1 MERKITRR
9 QALSAAAATVGAGIF
24 AGCASTAPGALA
36 SPAEKDSSGS
46 MSSSSSSGLLP
57 DVWGEDFL
65 LQWSPP
71 DDLKKDLTVGS
82 TPVKLSCSSHRIRA
96 RAWRDNPMVPF
107 PEQIKGVRDGGY
119 TAAESGAWGWNSE
132 TISESNISEIKDACR
147 EYDVEFY
154 TLHVWANMIHPD
166 PEERAKVHKLNA
178 DAIEMAERLGMKY
191 ILTHTGGRDSE
202 NKDKPH
208 PLNHTRET
216 WEMSVAAVKKILK
229 DTSGSKIA
237 LAFEAVNSCNN
248 NTPQSHLRLREDVGD
263 DRVKVTLDPCNM
275 LHPGTIFRTTELVD
289 QCFDLLGEEIM
300 YCHAKDKVWNEMLP
314 HFEGVTLGEGWMDY
328 ETYLARMSRMKSP
341 RVLYIEHLARE
352 LYPPSKKHL
361 EDTAK
366 KLGVKIYA

>member
-1 MERKITRR
+1 MKKITRR
-9 QALSAAAATVGAGIF
+9 QALSAAAATVGAGF
-24 AGCASTAPGALA
+24 LSGCASSAPGALA
-36 SPAEKDSSGS
+36 ASEKTSSSGK
-46 MSSSSSSGLLP
+46 MDGSSSSPLMP
-57 DVWGEDFL
+57 NVWGEDFL

-71 DDLKKDLTVGS
+71 DDLEKDLTVGT
-82 TPVKLSCSSHRIRA
+82 TPVKLSCGSHRIRA

-107 PEQIKGVRDGGY
+107 PEQIKAVRDGGF
-119 TAAESGAWGWNSE
+119 TAVESGAWGWDSE

-166 PEERAKVHKLNA
+166 PEERAKVHKLNVN
-178 DAIEMAERLGMKY
+178 AIEMAERLGMKY
-191 ILTHTGGRDSE
+191 ILTHTGGRDAK

-216 WEMSVAAVKKILK
+216 WEMSVAATKKILK
-229 DTSGSKIA
+229 DTAGSKIV

-248 NTPQSHLRLREDVGD
+248 NTPQSHVRLREDVGD
-263 DRVKVTLDPCNM
+263 ERVKVTLDPCNM
-275 LHPGTIFRTTELVD
+275 LHPGTIFRTTELLN
-289 QCFDLLGEEIM
+289 QCFGLLGEEIM

-314 HFEGVTLGEGWMDY
+314 HFEGVALGEGWMDY

-341 RVLYIEHLARE
+341 RVLFIEHLPRE
-352 LYPPSKKHL
+352 LYPPSRQHL
-361 EDTAK
+361 IDTAQ